1 MINKYKM
8 FYLFSK
14 TFIISY
20 LVDIFHNFFEDYIR
34 SDRKSDLS
42 EKVKSKTQIL
52 FIEIINKL

>member
-34 SDRKSDLS
+34 SDRKSDL
-42 EKVKSKTQIL
+42 VKKSNPKGKFYL
-52 FIEIINKL
+52 LKL